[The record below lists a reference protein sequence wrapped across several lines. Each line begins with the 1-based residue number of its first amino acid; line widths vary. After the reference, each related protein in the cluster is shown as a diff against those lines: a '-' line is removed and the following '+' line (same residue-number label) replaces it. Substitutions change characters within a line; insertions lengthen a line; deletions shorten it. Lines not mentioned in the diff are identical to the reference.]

1 MKESNAIHF
10 EKDAF
15 NLAST
20 VATLL
25 NKVLVTL
32 IRQVVFFLMTD
43 CPAMIVGESFILRS
57 GCKPYSDVP
66 LCGDTVVIDISR
78 PLFVGVSRPLL
89 GPIGRLI
96 TFLFLPC
103 GGHSRWSG

>member
-66 LCGDTVVIDISR
+66 LRRHRCRRYQSPIVCWRFAASFGSHWAFDHL
-78 PLFVGVSRPLL
+78 PLFALWRA
-89 GPIGRLI
+89 
-96 TFLFLPC
+96 
-103 GGHSRWSG
+103 